1 MHPVPLQEIEATF
14 VKLVDDEDSSTG
26 SNSTGDVSFCDN
38 CRISCMK
45 TRYNDP
51 CSSTTII
58 IVAPVLV
65 HLLVRFAS
73 QYLSL
78 SHII

>member
-1 MHPVPLQEIEATF
+1 MYPVPLQEIEATF

-45 TRYNDP
+45 TRHNDR

-65 HLLVRFAS
+65 YLLVKFAS
-73 QYLSL
+73 QYLPF
-78 SHII
+78 SHTF